1 MFSYIFRIGSKCKQI
16 SLKLLTFDNQEN
28 FLEAVSHTE
37 AQDGEAGPEDGA
49 LW

>member
-1 MFSYIFRIGSKCKQI
+1 MFFLI
-16 SLKLLTFDNQEN
+16 SLEYNVKLLTFDNQEN
-28 FLEAVSHTE
+28 FLEAVRHTE